1 MDYVE
6 AICTFGPRCNTAT
19 EWEALLPDKIDLTR
33 LEAIRSKRFAAKADP
48 ERTDVYNFVGA
59 TR

>member
-6 AICTFGPRCNTAT
+6 AVCTFGPGCRT
-19 EWEALLPDKIDLTR
+19 EAQWEALLPDKIDLTK
-33 LEAIRSKRFAAKADP
+33 LEEIRSRRFAAKPDA
-48 ERTDVYNFVGA
+48 ERTTPYNFVGA